1 MDVHLTAKRLLW
13 GRFSNAG
20 QVRTSTH
27 SFMPLLSVSILADL
41 SCARVCTRPRAL
53 PGYAH
58 RRNEE
63 SVSVRFIL
71 LPHLRPLTYGAPRRY
86 KTFYPDGP
94 ENSDSFAR
102 VVTTA
107 HTQRIKKRLDETKG
121 KIVLGGATDVE
132 KRYIAPTVVRDV
144 PVDDSLLTECVL
156 RVCSCFTVTDAFVCA
171 QGDLRARS
179 PDRASEGR
187 RRGYLHHSFQVRL

>member
-1 MDVHLTAKRLLW
+1 M
-13 GRFSNAG
+13 
-20 QVRTSTH
+20 
-27 SFMPLLSVSILADL
+27 
-41 SCARVCTRPRAL
+41 
-53 PGYAH
+53 
-58 RRNEE
+58 
-63 SVSVRFIL
+63 SVRFIL
-71 LPHLRPLTYGAPRRY
+71 LLPHLQPLIPYHRY
-86 KTFYPDGP
+86 NTFYPDGP

-156 RVCSCFTVTDAFVCA
+156 GF
-171 QGDLRARS
+171 GRA
-179 PDRASEGR
+179 
-187 RRGYLHHSFQVRL
+187 Y